1 MIYNASSI
9 ARAADQ
15 QIDAIDYYV
24 KEVSSG
30 YDELIFE
37 TSVRSPA
44 AQILCEEQPMIERSD
59 AARANR
65 YLIKSIDHG
74 KATVTVKCQVDL
86 DAWKQDFYTS
96 FMPTPPAGSSRVTPQ
111 NIVLQIMPTGWSL
124 FPVSIPAFG
133 TLPPEVVAMEN
144 VTPLD
149 ILDNLRELYPGLTY
163 RFFAIEKMIQLT
175 RPESGQDTGAFVSLD
190 QNLRATYYKGKS
202 TSLITRLYA
211 EGRDGLTFASIN
223 DGKPYVDSTAYKD
236 GAIISGYWK
245 ATEYTDASDL
255 LAATQARLALLSVP
269 ERSFDIDVAV
279 TDILQQY
286 PLFSVVRISDD
297 TIPPPMYRDVT
308 IRVAERW
315 IHPDHPQSN
324 KIILSTAP
332 ARIQSQVASLIKAM
346 GG

>member
-1 MIYNASSI
+1 MIYNAWANASASN
-9 ARAADQ
+9 Q

-24 KEVSSG
+24 KEVASG

-37 TSVRSPA
+37 TSIRSPA
-44 AQILCEEQPMIERSD
+44 AKIIMEESPMIERSN
-59 AARANR
+59 AIRANR
-65 YLIKSIDHG
+65 YLVKSIDHG
-74 KATVTVKCQVDL
+74 KATVTVKCQVDV

-96 FMPTPPAGSSRVTPQ
+96 FVPTPPSGSSRVSPQ
-111 NIVLQIMPTGWSL
+111 NVVSQIMPTGWSF
-124 FPVSIPAFG
+124 FPGSMPIFG

-149 ILDNLRELYPGLTY
+149 ILDGLRALYPGLTY
-163 RFFAIEKMIQLT
+163 RFYALDKMIHLT
-175 RPESGQDTGAFVSLD
+175 RPSSGQDTGIFVSLD

-236 GAIISGYWK
+236 GTIISGFWK

-255 LAATQARLALLSVP
+255 LVAATAKLAAMSVP
-269 ERSFDIDVAV
+269 ERSFDIDIAV
-279 TDILQQY
+279 TDIQQY